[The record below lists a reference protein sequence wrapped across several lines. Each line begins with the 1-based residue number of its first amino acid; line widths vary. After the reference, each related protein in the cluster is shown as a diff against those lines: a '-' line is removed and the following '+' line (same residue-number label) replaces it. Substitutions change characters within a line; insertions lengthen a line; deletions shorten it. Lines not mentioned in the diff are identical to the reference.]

1 MSADEGGA
9 GRRIDPRV
17 LAVLVCP
24 FSKHP
29 LDYDA
34 EAQELISRKAQL
46 AFPVRDGVPILT
58 LDAARRLDDT
68 KP

>member
-1 MSADEGGA
+1 MSADESGA
-9 GRRIDPRV
+9 SRRIDPRV

-29 LDYDA
+29 LDYDT

-68 KP
+68 KT

>member
-1 MSADEGGA
+1 MSADESGT

-58 LDAARRLDDT
+58 LDAARRPDDT